1 MAGDFLDPSHYIT
14 RTGNYIHVG
23 KMVWIQINI
32 KISSKNSLTN
42 NNNNNSYIKIILPI
56 QCKTDLKQGLYV
68 SNIIDPNTNIYWI
81 EGEIPSGSSIDY
93 FNLPFKD
100 TNQTNSTY
108 LSGGD
113 LSNTTEIIIAGYYFT
128 N

>member
-32 KISSKNSLTN
+32 KISSKGSLIN
-42 NNNNNSYIKIILPI
+42 NNKSYIKITLPI
-56 QCKTDLKQGLYV
+56 QCKTDLYV

-108 LSGGD
+108 LSGND
-113 LSNTTEIIIAGYYFT
+113 LSNTTEIIIACYYFT